1 MAIDPQQLQMLQQ
14 QPQGGLPIQEMQ
26 QEQEPP
32 TPEDLIINL
41 IQETAQ
47 NQSLAKDLQAN
58 IIKTYV
64 DALSTIISIQLETAK
79 LEQQFHLDE
88 LNYQIQL
95 EQRELEQE
103 KIKTAKEKATLDT
116 MAKLAQHQDQ
126 MRLQAN
132 SQKIE

>member
-1 MAIDPQQLQMLQQ
+1 MEFQQ
-14 QPQGGLPIQEMQ
+14 
-26 QEQEPP
+26 PP

-41 IQETAQ
+41 IQETA
-47 NQSLAKDLQAN
+47 NNGSLAKDLQAN

-88 LNYQIQL
+88 LALRDKQL
-95 EQRELEQE
+95 QNQKQNQKLELEKE

>member
-1 MAIDPQQLQMLQQ
+1 MAIDPNQLAQFQQ
-14 QPQGGLPIQEMQ
+14 QQ
-26 QEQEPP
+26 QQPP

-41 IQETAQ
+41 IQETA
-47 NQSLAKDLQAN
+47 NNGSLAKDLQAN

-88 LNYQIQL
+88 LALLDKQL
-95 EQRELEQE
+95 QNQQQNQKLELEQE

>member
-1 MAIDPQQLQMLQQ
+1 MAFQ
-14 QPQGGLPIQEMQ
+14 
-26 QEQEPP
+26 QEPP

-88 LNYQIQL
+88 LNYQVQL
-95 EQRELEQE
+95 EQNQKQNQQIELEKE
-103 KIKTAKEKATLDT
+103 KIKATKEKATLDT

-126 MRLQAN
+126 MRIQAN
-132 SQKIE
+132 SQKTE

>member
-1 MAIDPQQLQMLQQ
+1 MAIDPQQLAQFQQ
-14 QPQGGLPIQEMQ
+14 QQ
-26 QEQEPP
+26 QQPP

-41 IQETAQ
+41 IHSTAQ
-47 NQSLAKDLQAN
+47 NEQLAKDLQAN

-64 DALSTIISIQLETAK
+64 DALATIISIQLETAK

-88 LNYQIQL
+88 LALRDKQQKL
-95 EQRELEQE
+95 ELEQE

>member
-1 MAIDPQQLQMLQQ
+1 MAIDPNQLAQFQQ
-14 QPQGGLPIQEMQ
+14 QQ
-26 QEQEPP
+26 QPP

-41 IQETAQ
+41 IQETA
-47 NQSLAKDLQAN
+47 NNGSLAKDLQAN

-88 LNYQIQL
+88 LALRDKQL
-95 EQRELEQE
+95 QNQKQNQKLELEKE